1 LANRDNPPETK
12 NAAPSAKGNGA
23 SKAYET
29 GKFHYEGYTGDA
41 AMRKVEVEDRRPW
54 TVTLE
59 DGLPMTFKCDLD
71 GLVSAYDFL
80 CLDGRLLRMERRLV
94 TVVPPLFYGECAA

>member
-1 LANRDNPPETK
+1 M
-12 NAAPSAKGNGA
+12 
-23 SKAYET
+23 AYET
-29 GKFHYEGYTGDA
+29 GKFHCEGYTADP

-59 DGLPMTFKCDLD
+59 DGLPMTFKCDSD

-94 TVVPPLFYGECAA
+94 TVVPPLFYGERAA